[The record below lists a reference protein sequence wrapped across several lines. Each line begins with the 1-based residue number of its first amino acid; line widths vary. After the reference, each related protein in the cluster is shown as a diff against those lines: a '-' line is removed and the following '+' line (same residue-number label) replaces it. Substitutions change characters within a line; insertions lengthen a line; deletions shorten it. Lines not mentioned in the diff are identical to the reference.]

1 MSENIQIRPACLED
15 AAAIARL
22 QVDSYRSAYA
32 GIFPQDYLD
41 QLSNNEQQ
49 GDRIEPLTS
58 ATSDVVLVAA
68 EGDARLAGYALGRQ
82 QASFAAPYDSELA
95 SLHVCKALHRR
106 GFGRMLVVRDRRQPA
121 YAWMQ
126 SHDALGARSEPGA
139 GLL

>member
-58 ATSDVVLVAA
+58 ATSDVILVAA
-68 EGDARLAGYALGRQ
+68 EGDARLAGYAVGGSRRRSPRLTTPSWRPCMSARRSTAGGSAECWCPR
-82 QASFAAPYDSELA
+82 
-95 SLHVCKALHRR
+95 SL
-106 GFGRMLVVRDRRQPA
+106 PA
-121 YAWMQ
+121 WLRV
-126 SHDALGARSEPGA
+126 DAGP
-139 GLL
+139 